1 MRAAVISELGRP
13 PTVTDVPEPEVGP
26 GEVELE
32 VAASALNPI
41 DIAVGAGR
49 FYAGHPELPYVAG
62 AEAVGRVAGQEA
74 LVWAAGG
81 GLGVARD
88 GALAE
93 RAAVVESTLTP
104 VPEGADAEL
113 AVALGIAGMAG
124 WLPLA
129 WRAPVRAGETV
140 LVLGATGTAGLV
152 AVQAARLLGAGRV
165 VAAGRDR
172 ERLERAAAAGA
183 DETVRIDEARELART
198 LRRACGG
205 DGPTLVFDPL
215 WGEPLAAALDAAA
228 PGARIVHVGQ
238 SAGPETTIR
247 SGFVRGKQLEL
258 LGFSNFAAPR
268 DVICEEYRR
277 LVEHAL
283 AGDIR
288 IDVERVALDDV
299 PVAWERQAAVPDA
312 KLVVVP

>member
-1 MRAAVISELGRP
+1 MRAAVVSKLGRP
-13 PTVTDVPEPEVGP
+13 PEVADVPEPAP
-26 GEVELE
+26 GEGEVLLE
-32 VAASALNPI
+32 VVASALNPI
-41 DIAVGAGR
+41 DVAVGAGR
-49 FYAGHPELPYVAG
+49 FYGGHPPVPYVAG
-62 AEAVGRVAGQEA
+62 AEAVGRVAGDGQ

-81 GLGVARD
+81 GIGVARD

-93 RAAVVESTLTP
+93 RAVVPESSLTP
-104 VPEGADAEL
+104 VPGDAEPEL

-129 WRAPVRAGETV
+129 WRAPVRKGEIV

-165 VAAGRDR
+165 VAAGRDP
-172 ERLERAAAAGA
+172 ERLARAAEAGA
-183 DETVRIDEARELART
+183 DETVRIGETKDLARA

-215 WGEPLAAALDAAA
+215 WGEPLAAALEAAA
-228 PGARIVHVGQ
+228 SGARVVNVGQ

-247 SGFVRGKQLEL
+247 SGFVRGKQLDL
-258 LGFSNFAAPR
+258 LGYSNFAAPR
-268 DVICEEYRR
+268 EVVQEEYGR
-277 LVEHAL
+277 LVQYAL
-283 AGDIR
+283 DGEIR
-288 IDVERVALDDV
+288 VDLERVRLDDV
-299 PVAWERQAAVPDA
+299 ADAWQRQAAGADA

>member
-13 PTVTDVPEPEVGP
+13 PAVAEVPEPVAGA
-26 GEVELE
+26 GDVVLE

-49 FYAGHPELPYVAG
+49 FYAGHPDLPYVAG
-62 AEAVGRVAGQEA
+62 AEAVGRVGGDGA

-81 GLGVARD
+81 GLGVARN

-93 RAAVVESTLTP
+93 RAAVAETTLAP
-104 VPEGADAEL
+104 VPDGADPEL
-113 AVALGIAGMAG
+113 AVALGVAGIAG

-129 WRAPVRAGETV
+129 WRAPVREGETV
-140 LVLGATGTAGLV
+140 LVLGATGTAGLI

-165 VAAGRDR
+165 VAAGRNA
-172 ERLERAAAAGA
+172 ERLARAAAVGA
-183 DETVRIDEARELART
+183 DETVRIQDARDLARS

-205 DGPTLVFDPL
+205 EGPTLIFDPL
-215 WGEPLAAALDAAA
+215 WGEPFAAAVEAAA
-228 PGARIVHVGQ
+228 PGGRIVHVGQ

-247 SGFVRGKQLEL
+247 SGFVRGKQLDI

-268 DVICEEYRR
+268 DVIQAEYTR
-277 LVEHAL
+277 LVEHAV
-283 AGDIR
+283 AGDVV
-288 IDVERVALDDV
+288 IDVERVTLDDV
-299 PVAWERQAAVPDA
+299 PEAWERQATVPDV
-312 KLVVVP
+312 KIVVVL

>member
-13 PTVTDVPEPEVGP
+13 PVVQEVPEPVAGA
-26 GEVELE
+26 GEVVLE
-32 VAASALNPI
+32 VTASSLNPI

-62 AEAVGRVAGQEA
+62 AEAVGRVAGDGP

-81 GLGVARD
+81 GLGVARN

-93 RAAVVESTLTP
+93 RAAVPETILAP

-113 AVALGIAGMAG
+113 AVALGTAGIAG

-129 WRAPVRAGETV
+129 WRAPVRPGETV

-165 VAAGRDR
+165 VAAGRDAK
-172 ERLERAAAAGA
+172 RLERAAAAGA
-183 DETVRIDEARELART
+183 DETVRIEDASGLADS

-205 DGPTLVFDPL
+205 EGPTLVFDPL
-215 WGEPLAAALDAAA
+215 WGQPVAAAVEAAA
-228 PGARIVHVGQ
+228 RGARIVHVGQ
-238 SAGPETTIR
+238 SAGPEATLR
-247 SGFVRGKQLEL
+247 SGFVRGKQLDI
-258 LGFSNFAAPR
+258 LGFSNFGAPR
-268 DVICEEYRR
+268 EVIRAEYAR
-277 LVEHAL
+277 LVNHAL
-283 AGDIR
+283 AGDVIV
-288 IDVERVALDDV
+288 DVARVTLDDV
-299 PVAWERQAAVPDA
+299 GEAWQRQAAGNNA
-312 KLVVVP
+312 KIVVVP